1 MDSLLYTDSTHK
13 DIWFKL
19 FLAIPVVII
28 LAPALYYLNT
38 NETEIAFE
46 MFGTVVFI
54 LAIFWIIVPRQYV
67 VFGSKVKIVFGGPF
81 SFTIPFATIKLA
93 RIVKGTSFSMNLPSS
108 LSGKHAVE
116 VVRNKRM
123 SVIITPANR
132 ELFLETLDK
141 ALSDWRKYNSRG
153 AQ

>member
-1 MDSLLYTDSTHK
+1 MDTLLYTDSTHK

-19 FLAIPVVII
+19 VLAIPVVII
-28 LAPALYYLNT
+28 LVPALCYLNT
-38 NETEIAFE
+38 NENEAAFG

-54 LAIFWIIVPRQYV
+54 LVIFWIIFPRQYV
-67 VFGSKVKIVFGGPF
+67 VFGSKVRIVFGGPF
-81 SFTIPFATIKLA
+81 SFTIPFATIKMA
-93 RIVKGTSFSMNLPSS
+93 RIAKGTSFGMNLPSS
-108 LSGKHAVE
+108 LSNKHAVE
-116 VVRNKRM
+116 IVRNKRM

-153 AQ
+153 TQ